1 MLRYMERST
10 IHFLKHKGWTNVQIA
25 EFTGHHRDTI
35 AKVLKEAVHKKP
47 QTRQRQSRADV
58 FRPQIANWLDQNL
71 PVIRMLELARED
83 HDHPYTGS
91 ETAFYDYVRKMR
103 RARHQTPRN
112 VALRFE
118 GVPGEYLQIDWGEV
132 RDFPFSKAGM
142 ENQTRYFFAARLKY
156 SRYMYVSF
164 HTNMREETLLRCLIA
179 CFQEIDG
186 VPWAVVTDNMK
197 TAVLGRTAEH
207 EPIWNPAYQK
217 LAVEFKF
224 HPDVCAPASGNQKG
238 AVENLVKFV
247 KGNLLPGRSFYDDA
261 DLAEQ
266 CRAWLRQVNTDRPS
280 DATGQAP
287 AVLLEEEQP
296 QFGPLPEIAK
306 DYGFFDSVVVSR
318 EGLVALESNRYSVPA
333 HLIGRVLTARIHQSR
348 VELFAD
354 GERVASHPRH
364 TGQRARVIDPA
375 HFEAVFAS
383 KPRGRVMVY
392 RDWLCNLSP
401 QVASYVRELSY
412 KRRAEMSQQ
421 MIALYDL
428 AQEMGK
434 PDFVA
439 ALELAAEQQTY
450 GVEYVRTIL
459 AELTAAVP
467 KTATQ
472 QASLQSLGRPVPE
485 QQEVERSLA
494 DYEQYVAN
502 RQGVLMASLQ
512 HEEVMA

>member
-35 AKVLKEAVHKKP
+35 AKVLKEAVDQKP
-47 QTRQRQSRADV
+47 QTRQRESRVDV
-58 FRPQIANWLDQNL
+58 FRPRIASWLDENL
-71 PVIRMLELARED
+71 PVIRMLEMARED
-83 HDHPYTGS
+83 HDHPYSGS

-103 RARHQTPRN
+103 RARQQTPRN

-132 RDFPFSKAGM
+132 RDFPFSKVGL
-142 ENQTRYFFAARLKY
+142 EHQTRYFFAARLKY

-164 HTNMREETLLRCLIA
+164 HSDMREETLLRCLIA

-261 DLAEQ
+261 ELAEQ
-266 CRAWLRQVNTDRPS
+266 CRAWLTQVNTERPS
-280 DATGQAP
+280 DATGQPP

-296 QFGPLPEIAK
+296 QLGPFPERAS

-318 EGLVALESNRYSVPA
+318 EGMVALESNRYSVPA
-333 HLIGRVLTARIHQSR
+333 HLIGRVLTARIHPSR
-348 VELFAD
+348 IELFAD
-354 GERVASHPRH
+354 GERVASHARH
-364 TGQRARVIDPA
+364 RGQHARIIDPA
-375 HFEAVFAS
+375 HFEAVFAT

-392 RDWLCNLSP
+392 RDWLCELAPTVN
-401 QVASYVRELSY
+401 VYVRELCH
-412 KRRAEMSQQ
+412 KRRAEMKEQ
-421 MIALYDL
+421 MLALYEL
-428 AQEMGK
+428 AQEVGNA
-434 PDFVA
+434 DFVA
-439 ALELAAEQQTY
+439 ALELAAEQHMY
-450 GVEYVRTIL
+450 GAEYVRAIVTLPI
-459 AELTAAVP
+459 AAVP
-467 KTATQ
+467 NGTAERHLS
-472 QASLQSLGRPVPE
+472 ALLPAAPR
-485 QQEVERSLA
+485 QQEIER
-494 DYEQYVAN
+494 D
-502 RQGVLMASLQ
+502 ASQL
-512 HEEVMA
+512 